1 MLGRFRSALY
11 SAIGTPEGVEPAP
24 NVADLRSRID
34 SVNYANGASGKSKVK
49 YAYQRPVFLQL
60 FSDDEIQVTADHM
73 VRPIMVPRDVQIL
86 PWFTGYAEAINAGKS
101 VRNEDQAAFHRGVLR
116 TMDADSRVQ
125 FTGDWEIP
133 YIYYGIFDGHAGSG
147 CAVTAANELH
157 QVVHKKLMACLN
169 HLVPEHQTG
178 AFEANGGSN
187 GGHSMWYPA
196 REASTESLIIGALE
210 AAFWEMDQQIGDDKK
225 RYKMLGGC
233 TVLVS
238 LFILGKLYVANAG
251 DSRGCLCRAGG
262 VAYPMS
268 FDFTPVTERQR
279 LQQLGYQKPHLL
291 GAEYTHLDFFG
302 RKPLREDI
310 GKRMLYRDAH
320 MTGWSY
326 KDITSDDLRFPLV
339 YGEGK
344 RSRLLATIGVT
355 RGFGDHDLKAQS
367 NSGNHVYI
375 KPFLTPQPEV
385 RVLDIE
391 NEDVT
396 ESDVLIMATDGLW
409 DVVSNAKVAQ
419 IVDNGIRL
427 SNNSNSTSSTSKS
440 PPDQNLTS
448 SENGEKSSEKSNSDK
463 FSSSAN
469 NKQKYRF
476 ISVAQE
482 LVMAARGKLV
492 ERNWKHNDDSPATI
506 DDISVFV
513 IPILPYKTEYAEWK
527 AGKRSSVAQK
537 AVSPAN
543 SSKSS
548 HTVIS
553 GNENKV
559 NMSEHDQTRSNQN
572 NLEETGK
579 QIGNLIADDMD
590 MDPEN
595 EMEVDPAEEVT
606 VSEVNLAIKDDDD
619 DTEDEPETET
629 DTEPEK

>member
-11 SAIGTPEGVEPAP
+11 SAIGTPEGIEPPP

-34 SVNYANGASGKSKVK
+34 SVNYANGTSGKSKVK
-49 YAYQRPVFLQL
+49 YAYQRPIFLQL

-86 PWFTGYAEAINAGKS
+86 PWYTGYAEAINAGKS

-116 TMDADSRVQ
+116 TKDADSRVQ

-133 YIYYGIFDGHAGSG
+133 YVYFGIFDGHAGSG

-157 QVVHKKLMACLN
+157 QMVHKKLMACLN
-169 HLVPEHQTG
+169 HLVPEHQSNS
-178 AFEANGGSN
+178 FEANGSSN
-187 GGHSMWYPA
+187 GGHTMWYPA
-196 REASTESLIIGALE
+196 REASAESLIIGALE
-210 AAFWEMDQQIGDDKK
+210 SAFWEMDQQIGDDKK

-291 GAEYTHLDFFG
+291 GSEYTHLDFFG

-367 NSGNHVYI
+367 NSGNPVYI

-391 NEDVT
+391 NEEVT

-409 DVVSNAKVAQ
+409 DVVSNSRVAQ

-427 SNNSNSTSSTSKS
+427 SCSTTTSPK
-440 PPDQNLTS
+440 
-448 SENGEKSSEKSNSDK
+448 SENLNSDENSDGNAEK
-463 FSSSAN
+463 AEKLSA

-476 ISVAQE
+476 ISIAQE

-513 IPILPYKTEYAEWK
+513 IPIQPYKTEYAEWK
-527 AGKRSSVAQK
+527 AGKRPIPASS
-537 AVSPAN
+537 SGH
-543 SSKSS
+543 SS
-548 HTVIS
+548 HKTFNGSDSI
-553 GNENKV
+553 GEK
-559 NMSEHDQTRSNQN
+559 HL

-579 QIGNLIADDMD
+579 QIGNMIADD
-590 MDPEN
+590 DPEN

-606 VSEVNLAIKDDDD
+606 VSEVNLAIKDDDED
-619 DTEDEPETET
+619 DET
-629 DTEPEK
+629 DEF